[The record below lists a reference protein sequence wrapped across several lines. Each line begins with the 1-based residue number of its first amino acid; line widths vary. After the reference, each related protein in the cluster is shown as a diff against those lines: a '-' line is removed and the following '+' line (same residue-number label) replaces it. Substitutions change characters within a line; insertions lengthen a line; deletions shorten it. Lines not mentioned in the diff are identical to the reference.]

1 MANKTML
8 CGVML
13 LGFVRVMNFI
23 FWTLNVQFL
32 KEQILSLLH
41 ENVVVDKQT
50 VRLSFVL
57 SVTLEVC
64 EPRDRKVKGCLR

>member
-1 MANKTML
+1 MANKTLL

-13 LGFVRVMNFI
+13 LGFVRIMNCI
-23 FWTLNVQFL
+23 FRILNVQFF

-64 EPRDRKVKGCLR
+64 RPGTEK